1 MEYSVENQQRKFET
15 GEKIEMTV
23 KDAYDSLHRSV
34 LLQNSNFYL
43 DNDTRM
49 YFGLIKI
56 EKSNLMPTDHS
67 ALNILN
73 KMYKL
78 IFNSKYNDDGPGHTY
93 IPGNT
98 RVVFFPTTRVNR
110 IDDDDDD
117 DIEQSTNSQQVG
129 GRRKRKSNR
138 RKSNKRKSN
147 KRRSQKRRGSRRK

>member
-1 MEYSVENQQRKFET
+1 MEYSIENQKRKFET
-15 GEKIEMTV
+15 GEEIEMTV
-23 KDAYDSLHRSV
+23 KDAYDSLHHSV
-34 LLQNSNFYL
+34 LLQNSNFYF

-56 EKSNLMPTDHS
+56 EKSTLMP
-67 ALNILN
+67 LNGTLN
-73 KMYKL
+73 VLNPNYKL

-117 DIEQSTNSQQVG
+117 DIEQSTTSQQVG

>member
-1 MEYSVENQQRKFET
+1 MEYSIENQKRKFET
-15 GEKIEMTV
+15 GERIEMTV

-43 DNDTRM
+43 DNETRM
-49 YFGLIKI
+49 YFGLITIK
-56 EKSNLMPTDHS
+56 KSTLMPLNGTLN
-67 ALNILN
+67 ALNPL
-73 KMYKL
+73 YAVEV
-78 IFNSKYNDDGPGHTY
+78 NSKYNYDSPIVTH
-93 IPGNT
+93 IPANT

-117 DIEQSTNSQQVG
+117 DIEQSTTSQQVG

>member
-117 DIEQSTNSQQVG
+117 EHEQSNTEKLG